1 MRRLLWIPLVLI
13 ALVIPATVLAGGGA
27 GFNGVIGSLEAHYS
41 ARATHI
47 PLMGIISLC
56 ARAGSHGQVAN
67 LHVAEFD
74 HFSQPLDA
82 ADVTALVQQK
92 LGTGWERVVLETSRH
107 GQKTEQSLIFM
118 RDEHPR
124 IGLFI
129 LDHDSNELDV
139 VQLSID
145 PSQLGQT
152 LHKYTHHNHDSNDSD
167 SGNQV
172 SD

>member
-1 MRRLLWIPLVLI
+1 MRRLLWSPLLLV
-13 ALVIPATVLAGGGA
+13 ALAVPVTVLAAGGE
-27 GFNGVIGSLEAHYS
+27 GFNSVVGSLESHYS
-41 ARATHI
+41 TRATHI
-47 PLMGIISLC
+47 PLMGLISLF

-74 HFSQPLDA
+74 HFPSPLTTD
-82 ADVTALVQQK
+82 DVNRIVQQK
-92 LGTGWERVVLETSRH
+92 LGAGWERIVLETSAR
-107 GQKTEQSLIFM
+107 EQSFIFM

-129 LDHDSNELDV
+129 LDHDGHELNV
-139 VQLSID
+139 VQLSVD

-152 LHKYTHHNHDSNDSD
+152 LHHYTHHNHDND
-167 SGNQV
+167 SGNEV